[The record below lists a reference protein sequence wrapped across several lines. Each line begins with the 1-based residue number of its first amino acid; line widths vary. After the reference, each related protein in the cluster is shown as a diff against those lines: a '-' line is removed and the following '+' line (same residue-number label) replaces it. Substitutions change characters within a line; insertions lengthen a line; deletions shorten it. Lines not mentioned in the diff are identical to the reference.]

1 MHSQVQTI
9 AFFCV
14 LTFVAVSAVLFIIE
28 TFLSPRCFECGKRGG
43 ILVAYW
49 GETLL
54 RYRRR
59 FLSRPL
65 PPLWLCNACYERRVP
80 PPPPLSNPSMVLIPH
95 PVGAATTSVLP
106 VDVTN
111 SIARALG
118 VPPEY
123 VWDIVDPP
131 RALGVTGPPQQ
142 TGEDG
147 ENGDRSK
154 KQSEMQEPGKGRFGI
169 LVEDDEAAASS
180 HVWPLPWLMN
190 TNANAMS
197 RYDILLQEMR

>member
-43 ILVAYW
+43 
-49 GETLL
+49 
-54 RYRRR
+54 RRR
-59 FLSRPL
+59 FLSRP
-65 PPLWLCNACYERRVP
+65 VP

-95 PVGAATTSVLP
+95 PVGAATTSALP
-106 VDVTN
+106 VDLKEERNHVTN

-169 LVEDDEAAASS
+169 LVEDDELTDGPHGLFPA
-180 HVWPLPWLMN
+180 PWLMN